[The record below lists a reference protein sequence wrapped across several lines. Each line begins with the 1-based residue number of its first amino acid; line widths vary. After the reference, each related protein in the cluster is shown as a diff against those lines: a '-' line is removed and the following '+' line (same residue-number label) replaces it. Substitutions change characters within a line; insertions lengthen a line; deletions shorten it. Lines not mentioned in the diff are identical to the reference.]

1 MKYPY
6 IFTHIYSYCYDRKS
20 PHLHFVCGIDKEQNN
35 CWLQFY
41 YLYSSIRKMCP
52 IYFITDSHTNK
63 QTQKNPLTFSL
74 MYVIQEESG
83 KRRNNCRSKTHFN
96 DAQTVILQLGI
107 TTNDFR
113 FESIGAVF
121 NVFFSRVGSFLF
133 LKKELHIER
142 PGTVCVMWKCFLHC
156 SNNQRPHNIY
166 PIVLAQFNTECTT

>member
-1 MKYPY
+1 MIAK
-6 IFTHIYSYCYDRKS
+6 
-20 PHLHFVCGIDKEQNN
+20 V
-35 CWLQFY
+35 
-41 YLYSSIRKMCP
+41 P
-52 IYFITDSHTNK
+52 IYILFVALTKSEIIVGYSFIICIHQFEKCVLFILLLILTQTNK
-63 QTQKNPLTFSL
+63 HKKNPLTFSL

-142 PGTVCVMWKCFLHC
+142 LGTVCVWCESVF
-156 SNNQRPHNIY
+156 
-166 PIVLAQFNTECTT
+166 CTVRTTKDHIIFIPLF